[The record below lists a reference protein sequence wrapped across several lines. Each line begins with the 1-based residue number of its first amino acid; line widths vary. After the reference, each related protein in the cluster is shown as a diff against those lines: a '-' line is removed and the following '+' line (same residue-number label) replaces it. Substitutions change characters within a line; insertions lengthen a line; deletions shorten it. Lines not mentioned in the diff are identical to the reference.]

1 MSQEQLKEQAYDYI
15 TNNLNNKAVL
25 EVINELLETIENEM
39 IEDGY
44 KRESNRLVTAELI
57 INEVL
62 QNG

>member
-1 MSQEQLKEQAYDYI
+1 MTQEQIKEQTIEYI
-15 TNNLNNKAVL
+15 TNNLNNKTAL
-25 EVINELLETIENEM
+25 EVIQEVLNSIENEM

-44 KRESNRLVTAELI
+44 RKESNRLVTAELI